1 MLRFSMTPSPAHSA
15 RTTVELS
22 ESA

>member
-1 MLRFSMTPSPAHSA
+1 MTPSPAHSA